1 METIII
7 NNKEYKFF
15 KPTSYDNYK
24 RLQKQIKQ
32 VKQKIRASE
41 NGCYKDKV
49 SKNGTPYYNDYP
61 QLLQIL
67 EKQFQLI

>member
-32 VKQKIRASE
+32 VKE
-41 NGCYKDKV
+41 
-49 SKNGTPYYNDYP
+49 T
-61 QLLQIL
+61 L
-67 EKQFQLI
+67 EKYFNKKIGSYFIDKTKCFIIIYK